1 MDPSPG
7 GGAASGGA
15 VRKFYC
21 SAEIKRRQPWAREIF
36 GATPYGLPKN
46 EISKTVARNVAALLL
61 TLSSVKFEKEEEP
74 IRPRPPEGRRAD
86 G

>member
-1 MDPSPG
+1 M
-7 GGAASGGA
+7 GAGDFRGDAGRLEGQIEEMA
-15 VRKFYC
+15 HVV
-21 SAEIKRRQPWAREIF
+21 
-36 GATPYGLPKN
+36 YGLPKN

>member
-1 MDPSPG
+1 M
-7 GGAASGGA
+7 GAGDFRGDAGRLEGQIEEMA
-15 VRKFYC
+15 HVV
-21 SAEIKRRQPWAREIF
+21 
-36 GATPYGLPKN
+36 YGLPKD

>member
-1 MDPSPG
+1 M
-7 GGAASGGA
+7 GAGDFRGDAGRLEGQIEEMA
-15 VRKFYC
+15 HVM
-21 SAEIKRRQPWAREIF
+21 
-36 GATPYGLPKN
+36 YGLPKN

>member
-1 MDPSPG
+1 M
-7 GGAASGGA
+7 GAGDFRGDAGRLEGQIEEMA
-15 VRKFYC
+15 HVV
-21 SAEIKRRQPWAREIF
+21 
-36 GATPYGLPKN
+36 YGLPKN
-46 EISKTVARNVAALLL
+46 EVSKTVARNVAALLL

>member
-1 MDPSPG
+1 M
-7 GGAASGGA
+7 GAGDFRGDAGRLEGQIEEMA
-15 VRKFYC
+15 HVM
-21 SAEIKRRQPWAREIF
+21 
-36 GATPYGLPKN
+36 YGLPKN
-46 EISKTVARNVAALLL
+46 EVSKTVARNVAALLL